1 MYISGRR
8 ADALVLHNHVRLVT
22 MCGATTSVRF
32 AIRIDEERLLRE
44 CAARAIEVLRL
55 EPWHSS
61 CVALI
66 DGAPRVGW
74 NKLWPLGGSDR
85 NSDKQDQT

>member
-1 MYISGRR
+1 MQEKGLVHATSVVGVRLS
-8 ADALVLHNHVRLVT
+8 LVLHNHVRLVT
-22 MCGATTSVRF
+22 MCGATTNVRF

-66 DGAPRVGW
+66 DGAPRVG
-74 NKLWPLGGSDR
+74 
-85 NSDKQDQT
+85 